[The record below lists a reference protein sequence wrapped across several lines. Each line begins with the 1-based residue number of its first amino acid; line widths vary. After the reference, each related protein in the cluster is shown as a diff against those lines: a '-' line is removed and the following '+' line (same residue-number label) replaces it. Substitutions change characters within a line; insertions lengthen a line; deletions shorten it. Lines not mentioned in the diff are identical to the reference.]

1 MTVSVTS
8 LQKLMSLGLTTEQM
22 AGVIDVLAVELAPLE
37 TMRADAEARRAKD
50 RLRKFHGNSL
60 ERSAEIP
67 DNPPTPL
74 VYNNKP
80 ISEGLDKSSPTP
92 SLPKNSRHHGTNPRA
107 LGTNPRAIEQEP
119 EGFNAFW
126 DAYPKR
132 DGTADRK
139 GAVKAFKTAVKRVDG
154 LETLVMA
161 AARYAVHCRDSGKV
175 GTQYVKQ
182 ARSWLNG
189 DLWRE
194 WMPPEP
200 AAEISTTRVYVTTGT
215 DAMDAWDD
223 HFKRTKGKLA
233 PRDQRG
239 GWWFDSEYPPS
250 TQEQA
255 A

>member
-1 MTVSVTS
+1 
-8 LQKLMSLGLTTEQM
+8 
-22 AGVIDVLAVELAPLE
+22 
-37 TMRADAEARRAKD
+37 
-50 RLRKFHGNSL
+50 
-60 ERSAEIP
+60 
-67 DNPPTPL
+67 
-74 VYNNKP
+74 
-80 ISEGLDKSSPTP
+80 
-92 SLPKNSRHHGTNPRA
+92 LPKNSRHHGTNPRA

-239 GWWFDSEYPPS
+239 GWWFESEYPS
-250 TQEQA
+250 SQQEKA